1 MDGAFDQHIEVPSIL
16 CPRRSPPPEVSLIP
30 LPEMLSSARGII
42 SFGVRR
48 MIQERYAAALWRRW
62 IANEI
67 VGVSIDIRLL
77 ASRSFLCQRW
87 SPPPEE
93 FPLSEVDE

>member
-1 MDGAFDQHIEVPSIL
+1 
-16 CPRRSPPPEVSLIP
+16 
-30 LPEMLSSARGII
+30 
-42 SFGVRR
+42 

-67 VGVSIDIRLL
+67 DGVSIDIRLL